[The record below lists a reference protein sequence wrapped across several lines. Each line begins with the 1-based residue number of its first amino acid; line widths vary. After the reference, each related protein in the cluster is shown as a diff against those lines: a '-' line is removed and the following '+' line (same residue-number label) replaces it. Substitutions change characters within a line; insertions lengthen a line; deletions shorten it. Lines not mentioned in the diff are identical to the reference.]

1 MKRIKNRLCKIVVA
15 TAMILSGCFITQTV
29 EAVDDSST
37 RSENYFTNNLVVES
51 DGIVGNSNYK
61 GDKPDFEMST
71 DDKGS
76 NLTSDATEGQV
87 WTNKII
93 KKVEGQDGLYEIT
106 FQALGF
112 KYRYVNEDN
121 EKENN
126 IWKNPLKAGTSL
138 SITEEIDKNFHVI
151 ENDDLYKMEATTKIG
166 VSNVSFTENN
176 GKVELIIEANN
187 VTGFDKE
194 HSDGFKYTNQIGAD
208 ELKGIAFD
216 VEATF
221 YVRVNSDVNEGT
233 YETKDANSQFIPA
246 EDNFYYYE
254 WGSSIDKTTYGY
266 DAINWNNSE
275 TGMGGIVNV
284 QNIEIPSGVKGKT
297 ILFSIGNQGENKI
310 DHPSDYQKGP
320 GNYIDGTPE
329 KSDNNYYYIDVKD
342 RLNLQWDEL
351 KIKNLYFY
359 WYAVKGSG
367 QKKQAFMRIEIEYDD
382 NSWIVFTPINKLNN
396 NGGNEP
402 AGDFWAETIITKNEP
417 SIRKDYDPDG
427 DGIINEKF
435 TNHGKIVLRKLSDN
449 DLQAKKSVELK
460 DWDERTYKI
469 DLYASHKIM
478 PKNKVANI
486 MLMLDVSGSMPWF
499 VTAPTGTH
507 TNLQA
512 LNDSNT
518 AKDNETLGKNNG
530 LGTIKEWEY
539 TYYVYRLGEGDS
551 YEYKPIAY
559 TDGTKAV
566 PVGTNKTEKLSPG
579 WYTVK
584 SDSNGKK
591 VFQKDE
597 YKDGKISVQGSVLAN
612 ETIYTRNSEVD
623 KTKLEALYIALD
635 YFIKNM
641 ISVSPESNI
650 AYVQFAAGVKNFSD
664 FENVKNITADAIINN
679 VNTKLYGGTNQYAA
693 IEKANQIIAD
703 AQSDQNNNIS
713 KENTYAILFTDGDL
727 SEKNLKTNTTNE
739 YYTVDDVTDIAN
751 TMKSEYVNLL
761 FGAGIFAQLD
771 NGQDNAGVTSLKQW
785 VSNDPIDN
793 TSKLVYIGKNS
804 DELINEFSEIFGKII
819 YQITNADIID
829 YIDSRFIIT
838 DEDGEKLNPS
848 DKFAGGTI
856 GYDKTKEEYYIIWED
871 VNLSYSVDGLTGW
884 HQTIYVKAKD
894 DYIGGNDVTTNG
906 SGSGINVG
914 TIHKE
919 FNQPEVNVKVD
930 FVVGNADDTIFLGES
945 LSVNTGDSESIEDRL
960 FNQFKNSKGETLSI
974 APDGTELTKDDFEF
988 TWYSASDGLSALEN
1002 SKINDINA
1010 EKPTND
1016 KVYYLQVKLKNVEI
1030 SSQDSLS
1037 NTDDKDNVL
1046 LKTIYATN
1054 DMDQDSKQVGE
1065 GLDQNNN
1072 KIDDFATARSK
1083 YGVYV
1088 VDVVSGSIT
1097 IYKEIDEMTNNDT
1110 QGDPIFTFHIVGT
1123 SDAGTPVNEYR
1134 SVRFEKDSDA
1144 KQFVATIDGL
1154 EKGNYTVTELDSIR
1168 YQLSTLTEEN
1178 IDSSIEYAA
1187 GYTIQDNS
1195 VICQIGTA
1203 YDNKVYTDCRNVKI
1217 TFKNTNINDKD
1228 QSDTDI
1234 VINTFNINDDGSIT
1248 ITGKH
1253 DHFVEVGNIEE

>member
-15 TAMILSGCFITQTV
+15 TAMILSGCFVTQTV

-37 RSENYFTNNLVVES
+37 RSENYFTNNLVVDS
-51 DGIVGNSNYK
+51 DDIVGNSNYK

-112 KYRYVNEDN
+112 KYRYVNENN
-121 EKENN
+121 EKEDN

-138 SITEEIDKNFHVI
+138 SITEDIDKNFHVI
-151 ENDDLYKMEATTKIG
+151 ENDDLYKMEATTKKG
-166 VSNVSFTENN
+166 VSNVSFSENN
-176 GKVELIIEANN
+176 GKVELKFDANN
-187 VTGFDKE
+187 VTGFTE
-194 HSDGFKYTNQIGAD
+194 SHRDGFKYTNQVGSG
-208 ELKGIAFD
+208 ESKGVAFD

-221 YVRVNSDVNEGT
+221 YVRVNNDVDAGT
-233 YETKDANSQFIPA
+233 YKTKDAKSQFTPA

-254 WGSSIDKTTYGY
+254 WGITESDSIIKG
-266 DAINWNNSE
+266 IKWKNNDSHFICIQE
-275 TGMGGIVNV
+275 LGCTGFDLVVN
-284 QNIEIPSGVKGKT
+284 GKT
-297 ILFSIGNQGENKI
+297 YSFDMLTTKNFFENQ
-310 DHPSDYQKGP
+310 S
-320 GNYIDGTPE
+320 
-329 KSDNNYYYIDVKD
+329 
-342 RLNLQWDEL
+342 
-351 KIKNLYFY
+351 
-359 WYAVKGSG
+359 
-367 QKKQAFMRIEIEYDD
+367 QKKYVNIADYNGVVREYQYDSMLEFCKNKEELINNENVSDVVIYVSRVKNAYDD
-382 NSWIVFTPINKLNN
+382 NLYLRFEIIFKGDQNSIVYEPWRDLGSQ
-396 NGGNEP
+396 GGNDPYQEIP
-402 AGDFWAETIITKNEP
+402 LGKVISKTKSEL
-417 SIRKDYDPDG
+417 RQDKDPDGDG
-427 DGIINEKF
+427 DGIINETF
-435 TNHGKIVLRKLSDN
+435 TNRGQIVLRVLTFD
-449 DLQAKKSVELK
+449 DLQAKKIVELK

-512 LNDSNT
+512 LNNSNT
-518 AKDNETLGKNNG
+518 AKENEILEKNKD

-539 TYYVYRLGEGDS
+539 TYYVYRLGEGNS

-566 PVGTNKTEKLSPG
+566 PVGTNKTDKLSPG

-650 AYVQFAAGVKNFSD
+650 AYVQFAAGVKNFSN

-856 GYDKTKEEYYIIWED
+856 GYDETKEEYYIIWED

-1016 KVYYLQVKLKNVEI
+1016 KVYYLQVQLKNVEV

-1054 DMDQDSKQVGE
+1054 DMDVDSKQVGD
-1065 GLDQNNN
+1065 GLDDHDI
-1072 KIDDFATARSK
+1072 KDYATAKSK

-1088 VDVVSGSIT
+1088 VEVVSGSIT